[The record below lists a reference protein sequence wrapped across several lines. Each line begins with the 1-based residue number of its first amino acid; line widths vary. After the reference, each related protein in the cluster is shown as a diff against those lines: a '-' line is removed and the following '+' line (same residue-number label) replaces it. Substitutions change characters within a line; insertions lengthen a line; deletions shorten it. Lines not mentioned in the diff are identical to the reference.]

1 MITWQ
6 EKAAIG
12 NMVTAYKSGQM
23 HPVMCSDEF
32 SAEFTGYN
40 CLAQFNKLVDPVF
53 GTTDVTAYEYNM
65 VITWTVVFKCSTLTL
80 EVLHHFTE

>member
-6 EKAAIG
+6 EKAAVG

-32 SAEFTGYN
+32 SAEFIGYN
-40 CLAQFNKLVDPVF
+40 CLAQFNKFVDSVF
-53 GTTDVTAYEYNM
+53 GTTDVTAYEYDM
-65 VITWTVVFKCSTLTL
+65 VITRTVVFKCSASPL
-80 EVLHHFTE
+80 EVLHHFAE